1 MASNST
7 TSTVVI
13 VAGET
18 SGDLHGAK
26 LVNAMQARTDRLVF
40 HGVGGPALQRAGVR
54 ILVDA
59 AALSVVGLTEVVAR
73 LPAIFKG
80 LKTVKYHLKKLQPDL
95 LILIDFPDFNLNL
108 AAAAKKMGIR
118 VLYYIS
124 PQIWA
129 WRPGRVKRIARL
141 VDHMAVILPFE
152 EKFYKNHQVPVT
164 FIGHPL
170 LDNPLPVSNA
180 TLKKSNELRPVVGL
194 LPGSR
199 ESEIIRHVPI
209 MLETAG
215 TLKARFPGLK
225 FLISHAPSVRREK
238 LELLVHKYMPDI
250 DLEIFS
256 NPVEEMFQH
265 CSMLIAASGT
275 ITLQAAIHGVPMVI
289 IYRVSLLSYLLG
301 RILVR
306 VKNIGLVN
314 LIAENEIVP
323 ELVQYDATPDKIAHA
338 AAEILSDAA
347 KRQHMQNELL
357 KVRDQL
363 GEPGASERLADIALQ
378 MIG

>member
-1 MASNST
+1 MGPIST
-7 TSTVVI
+7 STTVVI

-18 SGDLHGAK
+18 SGDLHGAR
-26 LVNAMQARTDRLVF
+26 LVNAMRARTDRLHF
-40 HGVGGPALQRAGVR
+40 LGVGGPALRRAGVH

-59 AALSVVGLTEVVAR
+59 AALSVVGVTEVAVK
-73 LPAIFKG
+73 LPAI
-80 LKTVKYHLKKLQPDL
+80 LNALRTVKRHLKKLKPDL

-108 AAAAKKMGIR
+108 AAAAKKLGIR

-152 EKFYKNHQVPVT
+152 EEFFKNHRVPVT

-170 LDNPLPVSNA
+170 LDNPLPASGVA
-180 TLKKSNELRPVVGL
+180 FKKPDGGQPVVGL

-199 ESEIIRHVPI
+199 EGEITRHVPV

-215 TLKARFPGLK
+215 ILKARFSGLK
-225 FLISHAPSVRREK
+225 FLISHAPSVRREHLQLLMHKK
-238 LELLVHKYMPDI
+238 LPDI

-265 CSMLIAASGT
+265 CSVLIAASGT
-275 ITLQAAIHGVPMVI
+275 VTLQAAIHGMPMVI
-289 IYRVSLLSYLLG
+289 IYKVSPLSYLLG
-301 RILVR
+301 RALVR

-323 ELVQYDATPDKIAHA
+323 ELVQYDATPKKIANA
-338 AAEILSDAA
+338 AAEILSDSA
-347 KRQHMQNELL
+347 KRRHMQNELVR
-357 KVRDQL
+357 VRDRL
-363 GEPGASERLADIALQ
+363 GQPGASERLADIAFG

>member
-1 MASNST
+1 MGHKST
-7 TSTVVI
+7 LSTVVI

-26 LVNAMQARTDRLVF
+26 LVDALQARTDRLRF
-40 HGVGGPALQRAGVR
+40 HGVGGPALRCAGVR

-59 AALSVVGLTEVVAR
+59 AALSVVGVTEVVAK
-73 LPAIFKG
+73 LPAILNA
-80 LKTVKYHLKKLQPDL
+80 LKTVKGHLKKLKPDL

-108 AAAAKKMGIR
+108 AVAAKKMGIP

-152 EKFYKNHQVPVT
+152 EEFYKNYHVPVT

-170 LDNPLPVSNA
+170 LDNPLPASDAAFN
-180 TLKKSNELRPVVGL
+180 KPNGGQPVVGL

-199 ESEIIRHVPI
+199 EGEIIRHVPV
-209 MLETAG
+209 MLVAAG
-215 TLKARFPGLK
+215 ILKTRFSRLK
-225 FLISHAPSVRREK
+225 FLISHAPSVRREQ
-238 LELLVHKYMPDI
+238 LELLVNKNLPDI

-256 NPVEEMFQH
+256 SPVEEMFQH
-265 CSMLIAASGT
+265 CSILIAASGT
-275 ITLQAAIHGVPMVI
+275 VTLQAAIHGMPMVI
-289 IYRVSLLSYLLG
+289 IYKVSPLNYLLG
-301 RILVR
+301 RALIR

-314 LIAENEIVP
+314 LIAANEIVP
-323 ELVQYDATPDKIAHA
+323 ELIQYDATPANIA
-338 AAEILSDAA
+338 DAA
-347 KRQHMQNELL
+347 SEIISDSAKRRHMRNELV
-357 KVRDQL
+357 KVRDRL
-363 GEPGASERLADIALQ
+363 GRPGASERLADIALQ

>member
-7 TSTVVI
+7 SSTVVI
-13 VAGET
+13 VAGEA

-26 LVNAMQARTDRLVF
+26 LVDAMQARTDRLYF
-40 HGVGGPALQRAGVR
+40 LGVGGPALRRAGVR
-54 ILVDA
+54 IVVEA
-59 AALSVVGLTEVVAR
+59 AALSVVGVTEVVAK
-73 LPAIFKG
+73 LPAILKG
-80 LKTVKYHLKKLQPDL
+80 LKTVKRYLKKLKPDL

-118 VLYYIS
+118 VLYYVS

-152 EKFYKNHQVPVT
+152 EKFYKKHQVPVT
-164 FIGHPL
+164 FVGHPL
-170 LDNPLPVSNA
+170 LDNPLPVSVE
-180 TLKKSNELRPVVGL
+180 TFKKPNGAQPVVGL

-199 ESEIIRHVPI
+199 ESEIIRHVPV

-215 TLKARFPGLK
+215 ILKARFSGLK
-225 FLISHAPSVRREK
+225 FLISHAPSVCKEQ
-238 LELLVHKYMPDI
+238 LELLVNKNQSDI
-250 DLEIFS
+250 DLKIFS
-256 NPVEEMFQH
+256 NPVEEMFRH
-265 CSMLIAASGT
+265 CNMLIAASGT
-275 ITLQAAIHGVPMVI
+275 VTLQAALHGMPMVI
-289 IYRVSLLSYLLG
+289 IYKVSPLSYLFG
-301 RILVR
+301 RILIRVR
-306 VKNIGLVN
+306 NIGLVN

-323 ELVQYDATPDKIAHA
+323 ELLQYEATPDKIA
-338 AAEILSDAA
+338 DAA
-347 KRQHMQNELL
+347 SEIISDSAKRRHMQNQLA
-357 KVRDQL
+357 KVRDRL